1 MRRVFVDT
9 FYWVAVTDR
18 SDNWHSRAIDAG
30 RRLASVPLVT
40 TESVLIE
47 FVNFFSSYGA
57 MFRWEAV
64 GVVHDVL
71 GNANVEVVPQT
82 LEAIITGMALFAGR
96 ADKQYSLTDCLSMQ
110 VMREM
115 GIFEVLTHDQH
126 FTQEG
131 FVVLMRD

>member
-1 MRRVFVDT
+1 MKRIFADT

-18 SDNWHSRAIDAG
+18 SDRWHSRAIDAG

-40 TESVLIE
+40 TESVPIE
-47 FVNFFSSYGA
+47 FVNFFSSHGA
-57 MFRWEAV
+57 VLRWVAV
-64 GVVHDVL
+64 GIVHDVL
-71 GNANVEVVPQT
+71 CNANVEVVPQT
-82 LEAIITGMALFAGR
+82 LGSIVAGMALFAGR
-96 ADKQYSLTDCLSMQ
+96 PDKQYSLTDRISMQ

-131 FVVLMRD
+131 FTVLMRD